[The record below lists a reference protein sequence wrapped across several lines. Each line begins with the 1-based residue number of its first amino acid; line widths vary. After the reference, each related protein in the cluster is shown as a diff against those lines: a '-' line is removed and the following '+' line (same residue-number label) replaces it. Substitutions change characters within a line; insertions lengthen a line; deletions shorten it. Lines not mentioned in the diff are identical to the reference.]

1 MSTRDQDRIELQE
14 FMVTDAMCD
23 AFRKFCLDA
32 HETALQKRL
41 LSNGENNADGG
52 TLKAERGRE

>member
-1 MSTRDQDRIELQE
+1 MSTRDKYDSEMPGL
-14 FMVTDAMCD
+14 MVTDEMTA

-41 LSNGENNADGG
+41 LSNGENDEPIL
-52 TLKAERGRE
+52 TSEDK